1 MENQRAGRPF
11 HYFYTADLDRMR
23 ILQLTP
29 GTGNFYCG
37 SCLRDNALVRGLR
50 ARGHDVLMV
59 PLYLPFVTDEPSAAG
74 STPVFLSGLS
84 VFLGRTFPVP
94 GWLDRALSSPAL
106 LRQAARLTGLT
117 RAKDLGIAA
126 VEMLRGE
133 SREID
138 RLLAWLC
145 TQPEPDVVCLS
156 NSLLSGLAH
165 HFRAPVVCTLQG
177 EDGFLDGLPEP
188 YRQHAWELL
197 AQQCAGIK
205 HFIPVS
211 QYFGEQMRLRLG
223 VPADRLSVAH
233 PGIAVA
239 DFAPA
244 TSTAPVVGYLA
255 RLHHAKGLQL
265 LVDAYL
271 QLTVPGVRLRVAG
284 AMTGSDKSLVKS
296 LQCKLGDRVEFL
308 PNLDRAAKHEFLRS
322 LSVLSVPAEGEA
334 FGMYVLEALAGGVP
348 VVQPR
353 SGAFPELIAA
363 TGGGILCEPGN
374 PAALAAGLEEL
385 LRDPARARELGAAG
399 RQVVAEKF
407 SVEAM
412 SRTVEEILGKV
423 IHAG

>member
-1 MENQRAGRPF
+1 
-11 HYFYTADLDRMR
+11 MR

-84 VFLGRTFPVP
+84 VFLGRTCPVP
-94 GWLDRALSSPAL
+94 GWLDRVLSSPRL
-106 LRQAARLTGLT
+106 LRQAARLSGLT
-117 RAKDLGIAA
+117 RAKDLGISA
-126 VEMLRGE
+126 VEMLQGE
-133 SREID
+133 SREIN
-138 RLLAWLC
+138 RLLAWLR
-145 TQPEPDVVCLS
+145 TQPEFDVVCLS

-188 YRQHAWELL
+188 YRQQAWKML

-211 QYFGEQMRLRLG
+211 HYFGEQMRPRLG
-223 VPADRLSVAH
+223 VPAERLSVAY
-233 PGIAVA
+233 PGIQVA
-239 DFAPA
+239 DFTSA
-244 TSTAPVVGYLA
+244 TATNGPVVGYLA
-255 RLHHAKGLQL
+255 RMHHAKGLQL
-265 LVDAYL
+265 LADAFL
-271 QLTVPGVRLRVAG
+271 RLKVPGARLRVAG
-284 AMTGSDKSLVKS
+284 AMTRSDQALVKS
-296 LQCKLGDRVEFL
+296 VRNKLGDRVEFL
-308 PNLDRAAKHEFLRS
+308 PNLDRAAKQAFLRS

-334 FGMYVLEALAGGVP
+334 FGMYVLEALACGVP

-353 SGAFPELIAA
+353 SGAFPELLAA
-363 TGGGILCEPGN
+363 TGGGILCESGN
-374 PAALAAGLEEL
+374 PAALAAGLDEL
-385 LRDPARARELGAAG
+385 LRDPVRARQLGAAG

>member
-1 MENQRAGRPF
+1 
-11 HYFYTADLDRMR
+11 MR

-59 PLYLPFVTDEPSAAG
+59 PLYLPLVTDEPAESGA
-74 STPVFLSGLS
+74 TPIFLSGLS
-84 VFLGRTFPVP
+84 VFLGRQFPVP
-94 GWLDRALSSPAL
+94 GWLDRILSTPAL

-117 RAKDLGIAA
+117 RPKDLGIAA

-133 SREID
+133 SREIN
-138 RLLAWLC
+138 RLLAWLR

-165 HFRAPVVCTLQG
+165 HFRAPVVCTWQG
-177 EDGFLDGLPEP
+177 EDSFLDGLPAP
-188 YRQHAWELL
+188 YRQQAWDLL
-197 AQQCAGIK
+197 AQRCAGIQ

-211 QYFGEQMRLRLG
+211 QYYGEQMRARLG
-223 VPADRLSVAH
+223 LPSDRISVAY
-233 PGIAVA
+233 PGITVA
-239 DFAPA
+239 EFAPA
-244 TSTAPVVGYLA
+244 TATRPVVGYLA
-255 RLHHAKGLQL
+255 RMHHAKGLHL
-265 LVDAYL
+265 LADAFL
-271 QLTVPGVRLRVAG
+271 QLNVPDARLRVAG
-284 AMTGSDKSLVKS
+284 AMTSSDKPLVKS
-296 LQCKLGDRVEFL
+296 LRRKLGDRVEFL
-308 PNLDRAAKHEFLRS
+308 PNLDSAAKQDFLRS

-334 FGMYVLEALAGGVP
+334 FGMYVLEALACGVP

-353 SGAFPELIAA
+353 TGAFPELIAA

-385 LRDPARARELGAAG
+385 LRDPIRARQLGAAG

-407 SVEAM
+407 SVDAM
-412 SRTVEEILGKV
+412 SRQVEGILEKV

>member
-1 MENQRAGRPF
+1 
-11 HYFYTADLDRMR
+11 MR

-50 ARGHDVLMV
+50 ARGHDVLLV

-84 VFLGRTFPVP
+84 VFLGQTFPVP
-94 GWLDRALSSPAL
+94 GWLDRVLSSPAL

-117 RAKDLGIAA
+117 RAKDLGVSA

-138 RLLAWLC
+138 RLLAWLR
-145 TQPEPDVVCLS
+145 TQPEFDVVCLS

-188 YRQHAWELL
+188 YRQQAWGLL
-197 AQQCAGIK
+197 AQRCVGIK

-211 QYFGEQMRLRLG
+211 KYFGERMRPRLG
-223 VPADRLSVAH
+223 VAVDRLSVAY
-233 PGIAVA
+233 PGINAA
-239 DFAPA
+239 DFTPA
-244 TSTAPVVGYLA
+244 TVTAPVVGYLA
-255 RLHHAKGLQL
+255 RMHHAKGLQL
-265 LVDAYL
+265 LVDAFL
-271 QLTVPGVRLRVAG
+271 QLKVPGVRLRVAG
-284 AMTGSDKSLVKS
+284 AMTSSDKPLVT
-296 LQCKLGDRVEFL
+296 LLRNKLGDRVEFL
-308 PNLDRAAKHEFLRS
+308 PNLDRVAKLEFLRS
-322 LSVLSVPAEGEA
+322 LSVLSVPADGEA
-334 FGMYVLEALAGGVP
+334 FGMYLLESLACGVP

-363 TGGGILCEPGN
+363 TGGGILCEPDN
-374 PAALAAGLEEL
+374 PAALAAGLDVL
-385 LRDPARARELGAAG
+385 LRDPVRARQLGEAG

-407 SVEAM
+407 TVEAL
-412 SRTVEEILGKV
+412 SQTVEEILGKV
-423 IHAG
+423 INAG

>member
-1 MENQRAGRPF
+1 MK
-11 HYFYTADLDRMR
+11 

-74 STPVFLSGLS
+74 ATPVFLSGLS

-94 GWLDRALSSPAL
+94 GWLDRVLSSPAL
-106 LRQAARLTGLT
+106 LRLAARLTGLT
-117 RAKDLGIAA
+117 RAKDLGISA

-138 RLLAWLC
+138 RLLTWLRS
-145 TQPEPDVVCLS
+145 QPEPDVVCLS

-165 HFRAPVVCTLQG
+165 HFRVPVVCTLQG

-188 YRQHAWELL
+188 YRQQAWELL
-197 AQQCAGIK
+197 AQRCAGVK

-211 QYFGEQMRLRLG
+211 QYFGEQMRPRLG
-223 VPADRLSVAH
+223 VPADRLTVGY
-233 PGIAVA
+233 PGINVA
-239 DFAPA
+239 GYAPA
-244 TSTAPVVGYLA
+244 NATGPVVGYLA
-255 RLHHAKGLQL
+255 RMHHAKGLNL
-265 LVDAYL
+265 LADAFL
-271 QLTVPGVRLRVAG
+271 QLKVPGARLRVAG
-284 AMTGSDKSLVKS
+284 AMTSSDQPLVTLLRK
-296 LQCKLGDRVEFL
+296 KLGDRVEIL
-308 PNLDRAAKHEFLRS
+308 PNLDRGAKLEFLRS

-334 FGMYVLEALAGGVP
+334 FGMYVLEALACGVP

-374 PAALAAGLEEL
+374 PTALAAGLDEL
-385 LRDPARARELGAAG
+385 LRDPARARQLGEAG

-412 SRTVEEILGKV
+412 SRAVEEILGKV

>member
-1 MENQRAGRPF
+1 
-11 HYFYTADLDRMR
+11 MR

-59 PLYLPFVTDEPSAAG
+59 PLYLPLVTDEPSVTG
-74 STPVFLSGLS
+74 TTPIFLSGLS
-84 VFLGRTFPVP
+84 VFLGRQFPVP
-94 GWLDRALSSPAL
+94 AWLDRALSAPAL

-117 RAKDLGIAA
+117 RAKDLGVAA

-138 RLLAWLC
+138 RLLAWLH

-156 NSLLSGLAH
+156 NSLLSGLAR

-188 YRQHAWELL
+188 YQQQAWDLL
-197 AQQCAGIK
+197 AQRCTGIK

-211 QYFGEQMRLRLG
+211 QYFGERMRDRLG
-223 VPADRLSVAH
+223 LPAARMSVVH
-233 PGIAVA
+233 PGIAVV
-239 DFAPA
+239 DFVPA
-244 TSTAPVVGYLA
+244 TAATPVVGYLA
-255 RLHHAKGLQL
+255 RMHHAKGLDL
-265 LVDAYL
+265 LAEAFL
-271 QLTVPGVRLRVAG
+271 QVNVPGARLRIAG
-284 AMTGSDKSLVKS
+284 AMTGSDKPLVN
-296 LQCKLGDRVEFL
+296 LLRRKLGDRAEFL
-308 PNLDRAAKHEFLRS
+308 PNLDRAAKQEFLRS
-322 LSVLSVPAEGEA
+322 LSVFSVPAPGEA
-334 FGMYVLEALAGGVP
+334 FGMYVLEALASGVP

-353 SGAFPELIAA
+353 AGAFPELIAA

-385 LRDPARARELGAAG
+385 LRDPVRARKLGETG
-399 RQVVAEKF
+399 RQAVAEKF

-412 SRTVEEILGKV
+412 SRQVEAILGKV
-423 IHAG
+423 INAG